1 MEGVAQYGVLYGCG
15 ISNSYGKNQLQVVY
29 PITTQRREV
38 SNFGVMMN
46 PRSKRKKKK
55 MSLSET
61 KQNKTKQSETK
72 TRILPY
78 IHGHTT
84 ILLLR
89 SMQF

>member
-1 MEGVAQYGVLYGCG
+1 MIIIKMEGVAQYGVLYGCG

-55 MSLSET
+55 MSLSKT
-61 KQNKTKQSETK
+61 KQNKTKRNENKNTSVYTWSHYHPPV
-72 TRILPY
+72 T
-78 IHGHTT
+78 
-84 ILLLR
+84 
-89 SMQF
+89 